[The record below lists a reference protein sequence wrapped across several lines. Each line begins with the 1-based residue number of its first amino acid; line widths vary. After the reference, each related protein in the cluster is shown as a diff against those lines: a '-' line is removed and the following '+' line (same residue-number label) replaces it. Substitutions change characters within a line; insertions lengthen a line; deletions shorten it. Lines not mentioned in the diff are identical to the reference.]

1 MFGLALERISEGV
14 ECVSN
19 ILCLNLRVKFG
30 ETVPFFKLA
39 ERTRAGKEKCPPDGK
54 RNHKMLKINKKC
66 FRL

>member
-1 MFGLALERISEGV
+1 MVFGLALERISEGV

-39 ERTRAGKEKCPPDGK
+39 ERTRVPEK
-54 RNHKMLKINKKC
+54 RNVLQAVRKMTRC
-66 FRL
+66 